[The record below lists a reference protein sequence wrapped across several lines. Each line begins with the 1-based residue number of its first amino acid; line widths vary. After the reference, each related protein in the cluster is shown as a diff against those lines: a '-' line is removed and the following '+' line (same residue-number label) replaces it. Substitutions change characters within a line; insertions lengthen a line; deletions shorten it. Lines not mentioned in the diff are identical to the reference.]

1 MIRLAD
7 ILTEQ
12 SINKDL
18 INRHLKSLENLAKT
32 MEKSPKGNIE
42 FASKT
47 IKKLVND
54 IRQELK

>member
-18 INRHLKSLENLAKT
+18 INRHLKSLESLAKA
-32 MEKSPKGNIE
+32 MEKNPKGSTE
-42 FASKT
+42 YASKT
-47 IKKLVND
+47 IQKLVND
-54 IRQELK
+54 IRQELN